1 MNINSIRSYKV
12 NFRKIYFRVF
22 FYGSLFFSFI
32 FIAVYLVLS
41 RDMPAY
47 FATFFLIGVVG
58 LDIISLYKNVRRMID
73 STTQQVLWI
82 SLHDESISISSE
94 PDNEVKVIPF
104 SRIKNMKFG
113 NITAKAIHIY
123 SIALRN
129 TSDEYVITSEGIDS
143 NYFFEFTETL
153 KQRIEL
159 FHNQAHTTLRQK

>member
-1 MNINSIRSYKV
+1 
-12 NFRKIYFRVF
+12 
-22 FYGSLFFSFI
+22 
-32 FIAVYLVLS
+32 
-41 RDMPAY
+41 
-47 FATFFLIGVVG
+47 
-58 LDIISLYKNVRRMID
+58 MID
-73 STTQQVLWI
+73 NTTQQILWI
-82 SLHDESISISSE
+82 SMHDESISISSE

-123 SIALRN
+123 SIALQN

-159 FHNQAHTTLRQK
+159 FHKQAHTTLRQK